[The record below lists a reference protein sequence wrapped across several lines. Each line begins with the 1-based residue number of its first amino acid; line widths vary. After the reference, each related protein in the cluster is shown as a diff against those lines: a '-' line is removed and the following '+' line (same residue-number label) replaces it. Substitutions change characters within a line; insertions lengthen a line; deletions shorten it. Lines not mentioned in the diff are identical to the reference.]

1 MSEEK
6 IFFTVEEYLQKINVE
21 YDKYLIKYIEK
32 YLIEKIRGDG
42 LANAGIKSG
51 DMYLINFLQ
60 TYNVA
65 KKINKLIINR
75 KELKQQQS

>member
-32 YLIEKIRGDG
+32 YLIKKIRGDG